1 MRVLRK
7 ACQAYALL
15 GQAVLRVP
23 RFIRKRCILLTTGK
37 NILVKQIS
45 AVTAALAIIFLIAF
59 SAAAEPDNSSPET
72 TVSEHTSAVSHVS
85 DVSHVSEVSHE
96 SSSLPESD
104 LSSSEESSAVS
115 VEEESSAVS
124 QRTYYEEEVS
134 EDDTPSKIKK
144 KKESTSEVEE
154 DEEPREKKVSFFQKI
169 EMPLI
174 IIVLLGIAECASIRS
189 FAITAKWTENHPIM
203 TSQDDE
209 NPTPCKFFH
218 QGQGTYTQPVQR
230 RRRLSRPSGRR

>member
-134 EDDTPSKIKK
+134 EDDTPSKIKRKRKALRKSRRMKNLVK
-144 KKESTSEVEE
+144 KRFPFS
-154 DEEPREKKVSFFQKI
+154 KK
-169 EMPLI
+169 
-174 IIVLLGIAECASIRS
+174 
-189 FAITAKWTENHPIM
+189 
-203 TSQDDE
+203 
-209 NPTPCKFFH
+209 
-218 QGQGTYTQPVQR
+218 
-230 RRRLSRPSGRR
+230 